1 MFKIL
6 LYNSLSFF
14 LPFLF
19 FFSPSCNSAGQT
31 PTPNQAV
38 VETVEEDRLPTR
50 RELRRAFRNEKNV
63 LTMVYPNDA
72 NLAEFYKARV
82 KAMNEGDRVSLK
94 VRGISIDKLTK
105 NHLENDIVFFV
116 GNFLKDSLLREVENL
131 LPVAFDD
138 QSFVFN
144 EQTYDSPNAILKLF
158 PYPNP
163 YNQKLPI
170 YLLLGNDNEVI
181 QNFLQEHYPN
191 DLSDLLRWSWG
202 YEVQQAGEIKVSGY
216 FNETTWQIDEKTHFD
231 FTGKNDTILETTHFQ
246 FISHSTPL
254 SKEKVELIAEKCEQT
269 YSSIAD
275 FVGASNKLPK
285 IAYHFYPS
293 VENKALQISNMVEG
307 SANMKEHRI
316 DVVMNDNFQG
326 SLQHPENKLVIRQ
339 TLDKPNLLAL
349 EEGLS
354 NHFTENWQKKGYK
367 YWTQKLFLSGNL
379 PSLKELITNEI
390 YEKESYLVMGAM
402 AATFVDFLI
411 DKFEKKAFLA
421 NYATWQYEDLSAL
434 DKEWRAYLKNIT
446 SSTITE
452 NESVNKKKLPY
463 LKGFNF
469 AHEGYRI
476 YNGYGSTLAK
486 ESLQRLDEIGSNAIA
501 IVPYSYMRDPEKPSY
516 IPIIQSTG
524 GENDQAVLFSHY
536 EAKKMGMSTML
547 KPQIWVGRSW
557 PGDIKM
563 NSKKDWETF
572 FENYYRWTRHY
583 AMLAEIN
590 GLDSY
595 CIGVEFAKATLAKE
609 QEWRQLIKKLRG
621 IYSGQL
627 TYAAN
632 WGDEFENLSFWDE
645 LDFIGLNCYYP
656 LSKGDNPSR
665 RELTKAFDKVIDKI
679 EVVCK
684 KYKKPLVFTE
694 IGFRSVEGP
703 WKNPHAKEAGRA
715 FNDAHQKLCY
725 EVVLESIKNK
735 KWCNGILWW
744 KWPSY
749 MTYRGKNNVGFSPN
763 AKATEKIVEKYF
775 KTNNL
780 N

>member
-1 MFKIL
+1 MFKYL
-6 LYNSLSFF
+6 LENSLSFL
-14 LPFLF
+14 LPILF
-19 FFSPSCNSAGQT
+19 FFSPSCNSDGQT
-31 PTPNQAV
+31 QLSNH
-38 VETVEEDRLPTR
+38 VETKMVDEDRLPTR
-50 RELRRAFRNEKNV
+50 RELRRAFRNNHRF
-63 LTMVYPNDA
+63 TMVYPDDEK
-72 NLAEFYKARV
+72 LAEFYKARV
-82 KAMNEGDRVSLK
+82 KAINNGDRLGVK
-94 VRGISIDKLTK
+94 ARGISVSELTK
-105 NHLENDIVFFV
+105 EHLENDIIFLV
-116 GNFLKDSLLREVENL
+116 GNFRKDSLLNELQNL
-131 LPVAFDD
+131 LPVEFSE

-144 EQTYDSPNAILKLF
+144 QKTYDASNAIFKLF

-170 YLLLGNDNEVI
+170 YLLLGNDNELI
-181 QNFLQEHYPN
+181 RNFLQENYPD
-191 DLSDLLRWSWG
+191 DLSDMLRWSWG
-202 YEVQQAGEIKVSGY
+202 YEVQQAGAIKVSGY
-216 FNETTWQIDEKTHFD
+216 FNESTWQIDKKTHFD
-231 FTGKNDTILETTHFQ
+231 FTGKNDTILETAHFQ
-246 FISHSTPL
+246 YISHSTPL
-254 SKEKVELIAEKCEQT
+254 SREKVEVIVKKCEQT
-269 YSSIAD
+269 YNSIVD
-275 FVGASNKLPK
+275 FVGTPKKLPK

-293 VENKALQISNMVEG
+293 VENKALQISDMAEA
-307 SANMKEHRI
+307 SANLKEHRI

-326 SLQHPENKLVIRQ
+326 SLQHPENKLVLRK
-339 TLDKPNLLAL
+339 TLGNPNLLAL

-354 NHFTENWQKKGYK
+354 NHFTDNWQKKGYK
-367 YWTQKLFLSGNL
+367 YWSQKLFLSDNL
-379 PSLKELITNEI
+379 PPLKELITNEI

-411 DKFEKKAFLA
+411 DKFGKKTFIT
-421 NYATWQYEDLSAL
+421 NYTSWQYEDFSTLEN
-434 DKEWRAYLKNIT
+434 EWETYLNKIT
-446 SSTITE
+446 SSPIAMSETTE
-452 NESVNKKKLPY
+452 KKKLPY

-486 ESLQRLDEIGSNAIA
+486 ESLQQLDIIGSNAIA
-501 IVPYSYMRDPEKPSY
+501 IVPYSYMRDPEKPTY

-563 NSKKDWETF
+563 NSKKDWDTF

-609 QEWRQLIKKLRG
+609 EEWRKLIKKLRG

-632 WGDEFENLSFWDE
+632 WGEEFENLTFWDE

-656 LSKGDNPSR
+656 LSKGDNPSK
-665 RELTKAFDKVIDKI
+665 RELAKAFDKVMHKI
-679 EVVCK
+679 EIVCK
-684 KYKKPLVFTE
+684 KYKKQLVFTE
-694 IGFRSVEGP
+694 IGFRSVERP
-703 WKNPHAKEAGRA
+703 WKNPHAKEDGRA
-715 FNDAHQKLCY
+715 FNDAHQKMCY

-749 MTYRGKNNVGFSPN
+749 MTYRGKNNKGFSPN
-763 AKATEKIVEKYF
+763 AKQTEDIVEKYF
-775 KTNNL
+775 KTNYFK
-780 N
+780 